1 MSGRLLPSR
10 WHAKVN
16 VSRIIS
22 IGLLALAQFW
32 AATLGAAGLN
42 VVVTGDSNATAVG
55 PSRLTWAMQ
64 VQSVAGK
71 ATAIASGGSNAPLYA
86 GLLLDVNHH
95 PDPAFHNQAV
105 EALNGP
111 VYGYS
116 SIYLYGSV
124 IDPNP
129 DPDAVIIMLGT
140 IDAYVAP
147 LVPAVWPIYQSIM
160 TQVYDYLTTTPTP
173 SGKYPDIFVAAP
185 LPILSSP
192 ITSLN
197 ADADAF
203 LTSTMIPW
211 MESTVAEFQD
221 QGRKIHFVDVNA
233 AIRQQPNWQNWYSE
247 NGQTPGYFHLW
258 GQNAVGYT
266 WLTNYLLNS
275 ILDVHAGDAN
285 LDGLIDGVDYVA
297 WADHFSAPGNWSQ
310 GDFNHDGLVDGVDY
324 IIWADQFAAANA
336 LAPLATSG
344 THIPA
349 AFGPSAVTV
358 PEPGT
363 ATLSLLTI
371 ATAVLFRRL
380 KSGRPTRRTLRSA
393 LTRKP

>member
-1 MSGRLLPSR
+1 
-10 WHAKVN
+10 VN
-16 VSRIIS
+16 VSKIS
-22 IGLLALAQFW
+22 SFWLFALAPFC
-32 AATLGAAGLN
+32 ASPLAAAGLN
-42 VVVTGDSNATAVG
+42 IVVTGDSNATAVG

-64 VQSVAGK
+64 AQSVAGK

-86 GLLLDVNHH
+86 GLLLDLNHH

-140 IDAYVAP
+140 TDAYVAP
-147 LVPAVWPIYQSIM
+147 LVPAVWPIYQTIM

-203 LTSTMIPW
+203 LTTTMIPW
-211 MESTVAEFQD
+211 IESTVEMFQAA
-221 QGRKIHFVDVNA
+221 GRKIHFVDVND

-258 GQNAVGYT
+258 GQNAAGYT

-285 LDGLIDGVDYVA
+285 LDGFIDGIDYVA
-297 WADHFSAPGNWSQ
+297 WADHFGAAGNWSQ
-310 GDFNHDGLVDGVDY
+310 GDFNHDGIVNGIDY
-324 IIWADQFAAANA
+324 VIWADQFNAASAA
-336 LAPLATSG
+336 QSLASSG
-344 THIPA
+344 EIS
-349 AFGPSAVTV
+349 PSALGRETMTV

-363 ATLSLLTI
+363 ATMCLMAI
-371 ATAVLFRRL
+371 ATAILIRCQ
-380 KSGRPTRRTLRSA
+380 KWGRQCQANLHSWHAAGCRQLVP
-393 LTRKP
+393 